1 MNIFRLTKNSY
12 ELTPEQL
19 AVLFTHI
26 EQYSNTSNGA
36 WLHDID
42 YMGMNYKWS
51 PAMENSD
58 IMAAKPLFGKDV
70 LSRPSGKNPDYWV
83 SLITPSVIHE
93 LRHTWQI
100 KKHGVLLYS
109 ICSVV
114 SRIFL
119 LFSEKLYSSTLMEKS
134 AFEHEDNARAVIGR
148 I

>member
-1 MNIFRLTKNSY
+1 MNIFQLTKNAH

-19 AVLFTHI
+19 AVLFSHI

-36 WLHDID
+36 WLNDID
-42 YMGMNYKWS
+42 YKSMTYKWS

-58 IMAAKPLFGKDV
+58 IMAAKPLLGKGV
-70 LSRPSGKNPDYWV
+70 LCRPNGKNPDYWV
-83 SLITPSVIHE
+83 SLIAPSVIHE

-100 KKHGVLLYS
+100 KKHGILLYS

-119 LFSEKLYSSTLMEKS
+119 VFSEKLYSTTLMEKS
-134 AFEHEDNARAVIGR
+134 AFECEDNARTMIGR